1 MKTLSIIVIKKL
13 FFFFYLINFSFMLSV
28 QFCIKA
34 NLFFLVWLTKKVTYD
49 IILILTKKV
58 TCNIILIITKLGVIN
73 NYLTGLSL
81 DPSERHVFES
91 WLLSFCWNN
100 VVQKM
105 RRRVTN
111 PITLYKLTNVLLLP
125 SCFKLTSFFKK
136 YF

>member
-81 DPSERHVFES
+81 NPSERHAFES